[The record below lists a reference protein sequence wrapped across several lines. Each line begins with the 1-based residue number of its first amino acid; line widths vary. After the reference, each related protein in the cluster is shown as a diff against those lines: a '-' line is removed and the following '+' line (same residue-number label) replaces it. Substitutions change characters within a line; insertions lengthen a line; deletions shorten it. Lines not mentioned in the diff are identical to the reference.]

1 MGIEAN
7 WNLLRNSVHNTVE
20 ALDRK
25 SIEQAEA
32 FYTCTETTEASI
44 RNSEIL
50 TQNRKLDSGV
60 GFRVVLGGN
69 RVGFA
74 CTNAIKDETVRETGG
89 EAFDVARVSS
99 GIPNFALAESSK
111 LTRVKGMYDSRVPE
125 TRVEEVLDIA
135 QRSIASAENFDKR
148 VRAKDGQVI
157 FESGWVG
164 VLNTLGVD
172 CEERVS
178 KTVLYLGGN
187 GEENGEVTGSC
198 YDVMFSRKADLDPE
212 KIGESLGRKVVQ
224 LFKPKRVE
232 NFQGTVILGSEAVS
246 THMAQ
251 VLIDALRGDNVASG
265 KSAWTGKAGDKVA
278 SERLTVSD
286 NPLLEEGFASRSFD
300 DEGCASQKTI
310 LVRKGELTGYL
321 HNATTSKTLGET
333 NTGNAS
339 RSTGGFNMV
348 KMIIGDGYRA
358 LPIVYPSNLVVQPG
372 EKTKEQLV
380 SETNRGVLVESMA
393 GFPQTGSG
401 MVSAQLSN
409 AFMIENGQIQ
419 YPIKGGMVSGV
430 AFDWLRNLSGIG
442 IDAKKF
448 QNMIVPSLRIEGVKV
463 VGA

>member
-1 MGIEAN
+1 MEIEAN
-7 WNLLRNSVHNTVE
+7 WNLLRSAVHKTFE
-20 ALDRK
+20 ALGRK

-32 FYTCTETTEASI
+32 FYTCTVTTEASI

-50 TQNRKLDSGV
+50 TQNRRLDSGV
-60 GFRVVLGGN
+60 DFRVMLSGN

-74 CTNAIKDETVRETGG
+74 CTNAIKDETVMEAG
-89 EAFDVARVSS
+89 EEALDIARVSS
-99 GIPNFALAESSK
+99 GIPNFALPESSK
-111 LTRVKGMYDSRVPE
+111 LPKVKGLYDSRVPE
-125 TRVEEVLDIA
+125 TTVEEVLDTA
-135 QRSIASAENFDKR
+135 QRSIAAAEDFDER
-148 VRAKDGQVI
+148 VIAKDGRVI
-157 FESGWVG
+157 FESGWAS

-172 CEERVS
+172 CEEQISR
-178 KTVLYLGGN
+178 TILYLGGN

-198 YDVMFSRKADLDPE
+198 YDIMFSRRADLDPE

-224 LFKPKRVE
+224 LFKPERVKT
-232 NFQGTVILGSEAVS
+232 FQGTVILGSEAVS
-246 THMAQ
+246 THIAQ
-251 VLIDALRGDNVASG
+251 VLVDALRGDNVAGG
-265 KSAWTGKAGDKVA
+265 KSAWTGKIGDKVA

-300 DEGCASQKTI
+300 DEGCASQNTI
-310 LVRKGELTGYL
+310 LVRRGELSGYL
-321 HNATTSKTLGET
+321 HNATTSKALGEI

-380 SETNRGVLVESMA
+380 SETDKGVLVESMA

-409 AFMIENGQIQ
+409 AFMIEDGQIQ

-430 AFDWLRNLSGIG
+430 AFDWLGNLSGIG
-442 IDAKKF
+442 MDAKQF
-448 QNMIVPSLRIEGVKV
+448 ENMIVPSLRIEEVKV